1 VSAAAIIVAGGSGR
15 RFKSRTPKQFLPL
28 KGLPVFLWSVKAF
41 RQVPAFR
48 QIILV
53 VPAGKTA
60 LFEKYRQAHGLTI
73 VAGGKE
79 RFDSVRAGLAALQKD
94 ITFVAVHDAARP
106 LITPVLIKD
115 GLAAAKKYGASVIAM
130 PARDT
135 VKRSGQ
141 DLKVQTTVPRREVWL
156 AQTPQ
161 TFRRAI
167 LENAYSN
174 PDTRDIT
181 DDAQMVERAGK
192 PVRIVPG
199 DGSNIK
205 ITEPGD
211 LELAALF
218 LKRRK

>member
-1 VSAAAIIVAGGSGR
+1 
-15 RFKSRTPKQFLPL
+15 
-28 KGLPVFLWSVKAF
+28 
-41 RQVPAFR
+41 
-48 QIILV
+48 
-53 VPAGKTA
+53 